1 MVKLRRKQV
10 IGTNKLSLILLSLII
25 SAFGL
30 CGTTLFAGDDKVIVA
45 KFASDRMEKGVPS
58 GWELKKYKGTPVIK
72 LEKVGDKFCLHMI
85 SNSESSFGIR
95 KEFKINVEEYPFLNW
110 RWKAVKLPVGGD
122 VRKTDTDDQAIQIY
136 VAFTAI
142 GWPKKLNTPVVGY
155 IWDNEVPRELMV
167 ASSQPLCGKVRYVVV
182 RNKEDKLGE
191 WHTEKRNLYED
202 YKKLFKDI
210 EKDKLP
216 VTTTGIQFS
225 INSQNTGSEGESYIC
240 DVYFSKD

>member
-1 MVKLRRKQV
+1 MKTER
-10 IGTNKLSLILLSLII
+10 LSFIFLYLAIFVL
-25 SAFGL
+25 GL

-45 KFASDRMEKGVPS
+45 KFASDRMEKGVPL
-58 GWELKKYKGTPVIK
+58 GWELKKYKGTPVVR

-85 SNSESSFGIR
+85 SDTESSFGIR

-142 GWPKKLNTPVVGY
+142 GWPKRLNTPVVGY
-155 IWDNEVPRELMV
+155 IWDNEAPRELMV
-167 ASSQPLCGKVRYVVV
+167 ASSQPLCGKIRYVVV
-182 RNKEDKLGE
+182 RNKEDKPGE
-191 WHTEKRNLYED
+191 WYTEKRNFYED

-210 EKDKLP
+210 EEDQLP
-216 VTTTGIQFS
+216 VTTAGVQFS